1 MNNLLVVNKHFL
13 LDKTYTPPNLVPA
26 NSIYKDNITIVDYV
40 LTAFEKMKED
50 AQKENYQIDI
60 MSGYR
65 SYDYQNKIYTRLVHE
80 KGLNY
85 VFRKIAKPGSSEH
98 QTGLALDFCI
108 YKDEKCYIENEITSM
123 EETKWVHQNAHKYG
137 FIVRY
142 PEGKEDIT
150 GYDYEPWHLRYTGKD
165 ASKINEQKITLEEYV
180 SQRE

>member
-26 NSIYKDNITIVDYV
+26 NSIYKDNITLVDYV
-40 LTAFEKMKED
+40 LAAFNKMKED

-85 VFRKIAKPGSSEH
+85 AFRKIAKPGSSEH

-108 YKDEKCYIENEITSM
+108 YKAEKCYIENEITSM
-123 EETKWVHQNAHKYG
+123 KETKWVHQNAHKYG

-165 ASKINEQKITLEEYV
+165 AAKIYEKKLTLEEYT

>member
-65 SYDYQNKIYTRLVHE
+65 SYDYPNKIYTR
-80 KGLNY
+80 
-85 VFRKIAKPGSSEH
+85 
-98 QTGLALDFCI
+98 
-108 YKDEKCYIENEITSM
+108 
-123 EETKWVHQNAHKYG
+123 
-137 FIVRY
+137 
-142 PEGKEDIT
+142 
-150 GYDYEPWHLRYTGKD
+150 
-165 ASKINEQKITLEEYV
+165 
-180 SQRE
+180 